1 MNIDK
6 SMHRKT
12 IRACLLGKKFLGFK
26 NLKLADEFKGCS
38 VFFYPRINFLKIL
51 LIDVLSPV
59 VFFFLVEDE
68 QILSTAFVNI
78 CRLVGLFND

>member
-1 MNIDK
+1 M
-6 SMHRKT
+6 
-12 IRACLLGKKFLGFK
+12 
-26 NLKLADEFKGCS
+26 
-38 VFFYPRINFLKIL
+38 KIL

-68 QILSTAFVNI
+68 QMTEFLSTAFVNI